1 LVASTF
7 DQLTKQKQSHV
18 DKSNDSYLLIIKICE
33 ATATAA
39 AAAAVLLLLLVE
51 RVASAAVTLA
61 ALSVDA

>member
-33 ATATAA
+33 ATAA